1 MEVFRYNR
9 NISGLAVIF
18 ILFLNAELFRNYLI
32 EMLKFKKITREGKL
46 QKLVEI
52 WELLAW
58 PVYHCKACNQ

>member
-52 WELLAW
+52 
-58 PVYHCKACNQ
+58 

>member
-1 MEVFRYNR
+1 
-9 NISGLAVIF
+9 
-18 ILFLNAELFRNYLI
+18 
-32 EMLKFKKITREGKL
+32 MLKFKKITREGKL